1 MLEVETKFISPG
13 NERVESALR
22 ELGATLVSDEE
33 AEDVY
38 FRHPCKDFGKSDEA
52 LRLRKKQGESEL
64 TYKGP
69 RMKTG
74 SAKAREEI
82 TLKTTDPLSVQ
93 RIVERLGFVEFMTVK
108 KKRKTFVYEKIL
120 IAVDVVDELG
130 EFIELELITEEPN
143 RASVLIE
150 EMRSSLGL
158 KEVEPRTYLEMVL
171 SEARS
176 D

>member
-1 MLEVETKFISPG
+1 
-13 NERVESALR
+13 
-22 ELGATLVSDEE
+22 
-33 AEDVY
+33 
-38 FRHPCKDFGKSDEA
+38 
-52 LRLRKKQGESEL
+52 
-64 TYKGP
+64 
-69 RMKTG
+69 
-74 SAKAREEI
+74 
-82 TLKTTDPLSVQ
+82 
-93 RIVERLGFVEFMTVK
+93 MTVK